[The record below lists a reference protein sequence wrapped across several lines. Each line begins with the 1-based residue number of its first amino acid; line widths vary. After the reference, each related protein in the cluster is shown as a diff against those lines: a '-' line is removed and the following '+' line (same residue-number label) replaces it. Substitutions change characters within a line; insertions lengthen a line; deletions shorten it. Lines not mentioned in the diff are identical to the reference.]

1 MRKSKGL
8 QKKKSK
14 KAKYKQKIHTISK
27 ESIKFF
33 KFLNITS
40 QKKSKRKIFKNVN

>member
-8 QKKKSK
+8 QKKNQRKQNTNK
-14 KAKYKQKIHTISK
+14 KFTQLSK